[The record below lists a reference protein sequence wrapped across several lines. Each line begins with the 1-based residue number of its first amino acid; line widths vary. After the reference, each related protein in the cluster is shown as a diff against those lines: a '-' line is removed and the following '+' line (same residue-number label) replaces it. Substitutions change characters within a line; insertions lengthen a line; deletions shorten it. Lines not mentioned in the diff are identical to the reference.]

1 MKRTRRTVKSVIK
14 NLSDETGFD
23 RLENRFDRLED
34 KFDKMTTE
42 INGWRSIFETKL
54 TELNV
59 NMKGVL
65 ERLTQHDF
73 RFSEH
78 AKRIEDLENSKIKDD
93 TKKQTVNQLVTF
105 GWWAA
110 RCILGAGILIG
121 GLIGAAGAWKI
132 VFGS

>member
-1 MKRTRRTVKSVIK
+1 MKRTRRTIKGVIK

-93 TKKQTVNQLVTF
+93 TKK
-105 GWWAA
+105 
-110 RCILGAGILIG
+110 
-121 GLIGAAGAWKI
+121 
-132 VFGS
+132 

>member
-1 MKRTRRTVKSVIK
+1 MKKIK
-14 NLSDETGFD
+14 DESGFD

-73 RFSEH
+73 RFTEH
-78 AKRIEDLENSKIKDD
+78 TKRLEDLENARIKDD
-93 TKKQTVNQLVTF
+93 TKKDTISQLATF

-110 RCILGAGILIG
+110 RAILGAGILIG
-121 GLIGAAGAWKI
+121 GMLGAAGAWKI
-132 VFGS
+132 VFGG